1 MLTSPYQQTSNQP
14 ISVYGQPLGVP
25 EFDGEDYDKKQ
36 KRAYTAFLRSRPAN
50 YLPTLE
56 ALRPQ
61 GWDIPRL
68 FETDRFI
75 VTEPWDASLPDVAAP
90 LKGSIAFRY
99 DKPLEVTTYDEY
111 YQKTGTQPVTC
122 PSGSIPIASQ
132 VNLRLSPEQANNMPD
147 GFKYAQRAPRSDEYP
162 DGAFLYCVPKTFLD
176 KIVPYT
182 LMLSRKPLARTV
194 ERYMFPLCAYNT
206 SLYLSVVRESPF
218 TTRYR
223 DTAPIALWAQ
233 YNSNFDRAITNL
245 IDLWGNQGW
254 VPMRGQYALST
265 GEDLAYKHDLYDDK
279 LPAPPIN

>member
-1 MLTSPYQQTSNQP
+1 MLTSPYQQASNPP
-14 ISVYGQPLGVP
+14 ISVYGQTLGMP

-56 ALRPQ
+56 ALRPSN
-61 GWDIPRL
+61 WSIPQL
-68 FETDRFI
+68 FATDRFI

-90 LKGSIAFRY
+90 LKGQIAVRY
-99 DKPLEVTTYDEY
+99 DQPLEVTTYNEY
-111 YQKTGTQPVTC
+111 YEKTGTQPVTC
-122 PSGSIPIASQ
+122 PSGSIPITSE

-147 GFKYAQRAPRSDEYP
+147 GFKYAQRVPRSDEYP
-162 DGAFLYCVPKTFLD
+162 KGAFIYCVPKIFLD

-223 DTAPIALWAQ
+223 DTGPIVLWAQ
-233 YNSNFDRAITNL
+233 YNSNFDRAIAEFFNKQAE
-245 IDLWGNQGW
+245 QGW

-265 GEDLAYKHDLYDDK
+265 GEDLAYEHKLYEDK
-279 LPAPPIN
+279 LPAPPTN